1 MILAFSSVIK
11 KPKPIAGHVQAGL
24 DSIQFDNACM
34 HLRSGKTL
42 AVQRDR
48 ESENNIV
55 CCSFYG
61 SANLTCLSF

>member
-1 MILAFSSVIK
+1 MILAFPSVIR

-55 CCSFYG
+55 RCFFLWVG
-61 SANLTCLSF
+61 KPHVL